1 LRATAVDREFSPGI
15 YEASVDARKSTALA
29 ASSGV
34 PKRLTGIAAINDLLI
49 SSTVAFGRPS
59 LSNSGVAITPGLMAL
74 TRMLRGRSSL
84 TRIRVSDRNAALL
97 ADTAEVPAIPTSTK

>member
-1 LRATAVDREFSPGI
+1 LRPTAVDREFSPGI

-49 SSTVAFGRPS
+49 SK
-59 LSNSGVAITPGLMAL
+59 LSYFRRLEGNQSTPGAL
-74 TRMLRGRSSL
+74 F
-84 TRIRVSDRNAALL
+84 
-97 ADTAEVPAIPTSTK
+97 